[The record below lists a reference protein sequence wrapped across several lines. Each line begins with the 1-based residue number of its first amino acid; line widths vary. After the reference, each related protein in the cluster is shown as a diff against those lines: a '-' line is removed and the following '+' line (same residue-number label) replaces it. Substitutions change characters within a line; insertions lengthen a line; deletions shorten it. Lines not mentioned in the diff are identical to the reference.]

1 MPPKALLTR
10 QETDVLGRA
19 ISYPAQTPGQV
30 SSSIVTLLPGQSTGR
45 HKNDAPMYAYVLR
58 GTLTVSYDG
67 GVTKVYRAGQ
77 AFMEA
82 VGVWHDGTNRG
93 HRTVQVL
100 VVNMGAAGVDNTVKP

>member
-45 HKNDAPMYAYVLR
+45 HKHDAPMYAYVLR

-77 AFMEA
+77 AIMEA